1 MLCKCIFPSQFPGQ
15 WTLENKS
22 SSFSPWPPPLP
33 LSVLASQLSSHRACS
48 PRAPLLLGEFRKQG
62 RGVKPVLNMH
72 FCFFLKYVQS
82 LLKWDPPPPFPMW
95 QCFLQIVDIPS
106 KTFVEKK
113 KTCNRCVYYTKE
125 PVVLLTMSPSCEE
138 EFCDAAGDRELTERF
153 LSRWRMLRRNP
164 SLSSHWAFE
173 VSF

>member
-1 MLCKCIFPSQFPGQ
+1 MSTGLVAVLCKCIFPSQSPCQ
-15 WTLENKS
+15 WTSENKS
-22 SSFSPWPPPLP
+22 SRFSPWPPPLP

-62 RGVKPVLNMH
+62 RGVEPILNTH

-106 KTFVEKK
+106 KTFVEK
-113 KTCNRCVYYTKE
+113 TKQNMQQMCLLYQRACCIAYHV
-125 PVVLLTMSPSCEE
+125 PVLWGGVLWC
-138 EFCDAAGDRELTERF
+138 
-153 LSRWRMLRRNP
+153 RWWQGTHRK
-164 SLSSHWAFE
+164 
-173 VSF
+173 VS